1 MSLISLFKR
10 KKDVVEIENS
20 DEQFNEKPIE
30 QASYSISAEDAEDM
44 DELIAVITAAVAA
57 SLNSSTHNVIV
68 KAIKRIPITS
78 PAWNRAARL
87 DLTTNKPYY

>member
-1 MSLISLFKR
+1 MSLIGFLRR
-10 KKDVVEIENS
+10 KKDIEEIENS
-20 DEQFNEKPIE
+20 QRQINEKPIE
-30 QASYSISAEDAEDM
+30 QASYTISAVDVEDM

-68 KAIKRIPITS
+68 KAIKRIPNTS

-87 DLTTNKPYY
+87 DLTTNKLYY